1 MARSLGVDNYDVILI
16 LILHSCFL
24 ITVLNSLSILSI
36 LSQPITALVSCK
48 SIFVS
53 VASSTSTR

>member
-16 LILHSCFL
+16 LILHSCFM

-53 VASSTSTR
+53 VSSSTSTR